1 MLRDIGVAR
10 WAAPPVRA
18 GLKMR
23 SLSQRISVPLV
34 CASVLVALTFA
45 LLGILG
51 TLGDRSATNAG
62 NDITEDELTTALTTA
77 QVGHSM
83 DLAYATGEEVLLA
96 PAGRL
101 RAGLVVA
108 LSTTL
113 VPRVGLELANLERLH
128 ATDPPAE
135 WDGILTF
142 AHQWGV
148 VSNLLALAGT
158 SAGPQPG
165 LARRLAA
172 DYGAVST
179 HISHLLTT
187 EHEDARASEA
197 QASANGA
204 TTVRVISGTT
214 LAGVILAAALAWS
227 GSRRVRR
234 IVEPA
239 QDQVE
244 FGDNLQIAAN
254 EHEAYELLQR
264 HLERTFDRASVV
276 VLNRNNSADRLEA
289 ATSLPAGSPLAVT
302 LRGAAPETCLAL
314 RSGRSHQ
321 EDADHPGLLACAVC
335 SSGPGS
341 STCSP
346 VMVGGQVIGSVLL
359 NRATPCSE
367 QDSRRIRDSVGQAA
381 PVIANLRNLAVAEIR
396 AATDGLTGL
405 PNKRAVTDT
414 AKRMFAQA
422 TRSGA
427 PLTVVLLDLDH
438 FKDVNDRYGHPV
450 GDQVLANVG
459 AVLKETLR
467 AGDFAGRNGGEEF
480 ALLLPETDLAGGY
493 EIAERLRHA
502 LGELAHIG
510 VEVPVTA
517 SLGLATY
524 PDHAQSLERLER
536 LADAALYVAKR
547 SGRDRVEVADPS
559 TDAGT
564 LPVKAVET
572 HRGMGAVR
580 L

>member
-1 MLRDIGVAR
+1 M
-10 WAAPPVRA
+10 
-18 GLKMR
+18 
-23 SLSQRISVPLV
+23 PLV
-34 CASVLVALTFA
+34 CASVFVALTFA
-45 LLGILG
+45 LLGVLG
-51 TLGDRSATNAG
+51 VLGDRSATNGG
-62 NDITEDELTTALTTA
+62 NEVTEDELTTALTTA
-77 QVGHSM
+77 HVGHSM
-83 DLAYATGEEVLLA
+83 DMAYATGEEALLA

-108 LSTTL
+108 LRATL

-128 ATDPPAE
+128 ATDPQAE

-142 AHQWGV
+142 AHQWGAV
-148 VSNLLALAGT
+148 TDLLARAGT

-165 LARRLAA
+165 LAHRLAT
-172 DYGAVST
+172 DYSAVSA
-179 HISHLLTT
+179 HINQLLAT

-197 QASANGA
+197 HASA
-204 TTVRVISGTT
+204 SGTT
-214 LAGVILAAALAWS
+214 MVSVIAGTTVAGVMLAAGLAWA

-239 QDQVE
+239 QDQVD

-264 HLERTFDRASVV
+264 HLERSFDQASVV

-289 ATSLPAGSPLAVT
+289 ATSLPAGSPLAVS
-302 LRGAAPETCLAL
+302 LRGATPETCLAL
-314 RSGRSHQ
+314 RSGRPHQ
-321 EDADHPGLLACAVC
+321 EDAGHPGLLACAVC
-335 SSGPGS
+335 SSCPGS

-367 QDSRRIRDSVGQAA
+367 EDSRRIRDSVGQAA

-510 VEVPVTA
+510 VESHVTA

-559 TDAGT
+559 TDAAA
-564 LPVKAVET
+564 LPAKALES
-572 HRGMGAVR
+572 RGDKGAVR